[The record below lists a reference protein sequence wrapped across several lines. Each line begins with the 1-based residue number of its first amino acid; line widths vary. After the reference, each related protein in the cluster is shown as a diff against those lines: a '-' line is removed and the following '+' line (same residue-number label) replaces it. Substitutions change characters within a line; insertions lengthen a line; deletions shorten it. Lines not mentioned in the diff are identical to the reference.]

1 MATKQE
7 GSSQPTDKQRSLS
20 LSNFSRNLKDSW
32 IGRNWQT
39 VLLLAMM
46 VFLAL
51 FVRSYFGYS
60 TSVDNGYLV
69 SGGSDSYYHMRVID
83 HVVATGD
90 QLLFDDMLNYPN
102 GMMNPRPPLYD
113 WSVAVFGM
121 FITTLT
127 GMAITDTVGL
137 SLVFS
142 TAVWGALT
150 VVPVF
155 MIGRAAFGRK
165 AGILAAFIFA
175 IMPGHIE
182 RSVLSNADHDSMV
195 LFFMVFALYFLLRSL
210 QSVNG
215 SKWVSSWKDLRS
227 IRPGLK
233 SYIGTNQLSLIYAA
247 LGGVCVSAIG
257 MIWTGFPYIMIIV
270 LVYFLVQIMVDRFRN
285 ADSMGVWFT
294 IAVFLGTALLMMLPV
309 YLMMGIWKTWFD
321 VPLLLYLVGLIG
333 GLMFVV
339 TRDYPWTLVIPSI
352 SFIALVGAGVL
363 YLFNPDLLATIMS
376 GQGYLVKSKLYDTIS
391 EAQAPL
397 FSSLA
402 MSFGMVTFWLALIGV
417 GYAAVKIPK
426 NLSAYFIFI
435 VVWLGV
441 AIYMA
446 SSAARFVFNASPVFA
461 ISAGWILG
469 LIIDRLKFDEMVR
482 NLSVDHGGLW
492 KTVRS
497 SVKIRHVLGALF
509 IIMMILVP
517 NVWYALDAGIPSV
530 TKTDYDAQI
539 YESMPNLLRPD
550 DYDLENGTY
559 WYLGAFSYGLTMPN
573 EYWPVAWKW
582 FSAQDNQTASVLDR
596 PAFVSWWDYGFEAIQ
611 EGGHPAV
618 ADNFQ
623 NGFQFAGTFLMTQTE
638 DGAIALFIVRC
649 VEKDI
654 AQGTAEGNA
663 ALDRMSAYGVDTVRF
678 KDIMNN
684 PTNYV
689 DEVKNNPQIY
699 GELDDDLSASNAKY
713 VAARQVLTS
722 LDKDQLVSLYND
734 VREIT
739 GNNIGYVSVDSRLF
753 PFSGT
758 SYNIF
763 YAPAKLSDQR
773 VDDRN
778 LPYDYYTIY
787 AVDYFGNQIPLDEV
801 TSDSYI
807 VDYEVV
813 YTDAFYDTMLY
824 RAFMGYGPNDIGED
838 EQGVP
843 GISGSLQ
850 NLPSMQGWNMSNF
863 RLVYRTAYYNPFPSS
878 EVANHSDAWRA
889 VSYEEAASMYGRI
902 QAGELIGTVDLSSS
916 GLYSGV
922 TFLQYYDGAIIE
934 GTVTTDADRPMAGIW
949 VTVLDEYG
957 IPHQVVQT
965 DSDGHYSVI
974 APFGDVTLV
983 YSYGDLDPRLLYGT
997 ELHTESLEITYDQA
1011 MRVEADI
1018 DKDDQLDYLIDL
1030 DVVVSAGSLSGQVFL
1045 DNDGNARYSATTD
1058 EALIGATV
1066 IFENATNGFR
1076 AEAVS
1081 TADGYQIPGISPM
1094 NGTLWA
1100 NYQGHVFGATS
1111 VQVRMGTPVTEN
1123 LYVEPASFS
1132 GNATLEDGTAAGQT
1146 TISLLDQ
1153 ASGLVIETVSDST
1166 GALSFEGLLP
1176 GNYTIQ
1182 VPDGSAVLN
1191 ADLTLE
1197 EEESLSLDIVLYN
1210 SMRLS
1215 GTVTYNG
1222 QVVANALVGI
1232 SGDLTV
1238 TWMRTDSRGR
1248 YSVIVPQGD
1257 VSIYATATVGGKE
1270 VVLLK
1275 EATATD
1281 SAVMDLVLEDGLV
1294 LSGLV
1299 QYSGNAIS
1307 GAEVVLQ
1314 DRDGGAKLTAVANSE
1329 GRFRAVLPSG
1339 LYFAYVTDGNRAFWG
1354 DVDIASSVS
1363 ITFQLL
1369 SSIKINGKAWYDS
1382 DGNGAASMAEASD
1395 GVAITMTDLEGRS
1408 LTVGTSSTGQ
1418 YSFVLPSGRTYTMT
1432 AAKAGYQ
1439 SVVKSFPSVS
1449 QSATVDLEMIA
1460 TERTVTGQLS
1470 STWGSDL
1477 VVKFIAASGS
1487 AANATVTASA
1497 DGSFSVKLYPG
1508 MYTVIV
1514 DQDVVP
1520 GNATKRYQSMNDLGL
1535 SVLIGSDPA
1544 PLQIEVVERMLV
1556 SGTVPTG
1563 SAQLV
1568 FDGPD
1573 KVSVTAVQNY
1583 SVYLREGSYSLYAAV
1598 SNGNLNSA
1606 ELTRVEVSGPLSMD
1620 ISTRDAAMATIQA
1633 TMTGIRA
1640 QSIVISIESAGAY
1653 YNVTTPDTGIA
1664 SVYLPV
1670 DTYTA
1675 SVDHSTVVTMVSQ
1688 QRYVR
1693 YVGELDFSMSTS
1705 RRSLVIST
1713 VMSYENTTVSGSVLA
1728 EGSAITARIEFHA
1741 VSSTAADLTVDAT
1754 GSFSVDLSPGDYT
1767 VYAVN
1772 QDSSRAYLGKLVISD
1787 LEDIDYDI
1795 VLVEAF
1801 RLAGVTFANDEGT
1814 RAELSVNGAGSL
1826 NVTSA
1831 MDGYYELYLPAGA
1844 YTLSAE
1850 TMLLDNGLDVE
1861 YQATTSISLTDATTK
1876 GVYMQRVTEQD
1887 VTVTWDS
1894 TQKVT
1899 LNAGETATYTI
1910 RVVNEGNV
1918 EDTFRLTSTASGWTV
1933 VFSQSEVTLGYGV
1946 SNSQTVTVHLT
1957 PSSTVLVKHT
1967 AVIVRATSVTN
1978 SSVAS
1983 SVSLDVVIA
1992 PDRAVSLEYQG
2003 GDSTSGDDYIHA
2015 VKVTNS
2021 GNVDD
2026 TYALSIG
2033 NQQALRDLG
2042 WEVKLVNKTAL
2053 VDSLAVTV
2061 SATKSSEVE
2070 ISMVPLRANPSPTA
2084 TVQLVAVSNTDPAV
2098 SSALDVQPDLIGLQ
2112 SGSLAVTGT
2121 GVSEDA
2127 PSLGDDSAVLLGVA
2141 MVLMAVLLVL
2151 VIQKGVLSRRK
2162 R

>member
-121 FITTLT
+121 LITSLT
-127 GMAITDTVGL
+127 GMAITDSVGL

-150 VVPVF
+150 VIPVF
-155 MIGRAAFGRK
+155 MIGKAAFGRK

-210 QSVNG
+210 QTVNG
-215 SKWVSSWKDLRS
+215 SKWVSSWKDLKTVRT
-227 IRPGLK
+227 GLRT
-233 SYIGTNQLSLIYAA
+233 YFGTNQVSMIYAA
-247 LGGVCVSAIG
+247 LGGICVSAIG

-270 LVYFLVQIMVDRFRN
+270 LVYFLVQVLVDRFRN

-321 VPLLLYLVGLIG
+321 VPLMLYLVGLIG

-352 SFIALVGAGVL
+352 SLIALVGAGVL

-469 LIIDRLKFDEMVR
+469 LIIDRLKYDEMIR

-492 KTVRS
+492 KTLRS
-497 SVKIRHVLGALF
+497 SVKIRHVLGTIF
-509 IIMMILVP
+509 IIMMVLLP
-517 NVWYALDAGIPSV
+517 NAWYALDAGIPSA

-539 YESMPNLLRPD
+539 YQSMPDLLRPD
-550 DYDLENGTY
+550 DYDLENGSY
-559 WYLGAFSYGLTMPN
+559 WYLGAFSYGLTLPN

-582 FSAQDNQTASVLDR
+582 FSAQDDQTATVLDR

-611 EGGHPAV
+611 EGGHPSV

-623 NGFQFAGTFLMTQTE
+623 NGYPFAGTFLMTQTE

-649 VEKDI
+649 VEKDMI
-654 AQGTAEGNA
+654 QGTPEGKA

-678 KDIMNN
+678 KDIMIN
-684 PTNYV
+684 PSNYV
-689 DEVKNNPQIY
+689 DEVKNNPQVY
-699 GELDDDLSASNAKY
+699 GNLDDDLSAANAKY
-713 VAARQVLTS
+713 VAARQVLTD
-722 LDKDQLVSLYND
+722 LGKDQLVSLYNE

-739 GNNIGYVSVDSRLF
+739 GNDIGYVSVDSRLF

-801 TSDSYI
+801 TSDDYI
-807 VDYEVV
+807 VDYEVK

-824 RAFMGYGPNDIGED
+824 RAFMGYGPNDVGES

-843 GISGSLQ
+843 GISGSLK

-902 QAGELIGTVDLSSS
+902 QAGELIGTVDLSST

-957 IPHQVVQT
+957 IPHQVVRT

-997 ELHTESLEITYDQA
+997 ELHSESLEITYDQA

-1045 DNDGNARYSATTD
+1045 DNDGNARYSAATD

-1066 IFENATNGFR
+1066 VFENITNGFR

-1081 TADGYQIPGISPM
+1081 TATGYQIPGISPM
-1094 NGTLWA
+1094 NGTLWV
-1100 NYQGHVFGATS
+1100 NYQGHVFGTTK
-1111 VQVRMGTPVTEN
+1111 VQVKMGTPSTEN
-1123 LYVEPASFS
+1123 LYVEPASIS
-1132 GNATLEDGTAAGQT
+1132 GNATLEDGTAAGLT

-1153 ASGLVIETVSDST
+1153 SSGLVIETVSDSS
-1166 GALSFEGLLP
+1166 GAFSFEGLLP

-1182 VPDGSAVLN
+1182 VPDGTAVPN
-1191 ADLTLE
+1191 ADLTLK
-1197 EEESLSLDIVLYN
+1197 EEESLNLDLVLYN

-1215 GTVTYNG
+1215 GAVIYNG
-1222 QVVANALVGI
+1222 QVVANALVGV
-1232 SGDLTV
+1232 SGDLAD
-1238 TWMRTDSRGR
+1238 TWVRTDSRGR
-1248 YSVIVPQGD
+1248 YSVVVPKGD
-1257 VSIYATATVGGKE
+1257 VSLYATATVGGKE

-1275 EATATD
+1275 KVAATD
-1281 SAVMDLVLEDGLV
+1281 SLEMDLVLETGLV

-1299 QYSGNAIS
+1299 QYSGDSIS

-1314 DRDGGAKLTAVANSE
+1314 DRDGGAKLSAVANSE
-1329 GRFRAVLPSG
+1329 GKFRAVLPSG

-1354 DVDIASSVS
+1354 DVEISSTSS
-1363 ITFQLL
+1363 ITFQLQA
-1369 SSIKINGKAWYDS
+1369 SIKINGKAWYDS
-1382 DGNGAASMAEASD
+1382 DGNGAASTAESSG
-1395 GVAITMTDLEGRS
+1395 GVAVTMADQDGRS
-1408 LTVGTSSTGQ
+1408 LTVGTSPTGQ
-1418 YSFVLPSGRTYTMT
+1418 YSFVLPVGRTYAMT
-1432 AAKAGYQ
+1432 AAKVGYE
-1439 SVVKSFPSVS
+1439 SIVKSFPSVS
-1449 QSATVDLEMIA
+1449 QSATVDLEMVA
-1460 TERTVTGQLS
+1460 LERTVTGSLS
-1470 STWGSDL
+1470 EARADVT
-1477 VVKFIAASGS
+1477 VRFEAVSGP
-1487 AANATVTASA
+1487 AMNVTAVTNI
-1497 DGSFSVKLYPG
+1497 DGSFTAKLYPG
-1508 MYTVIV
+1508 KYIVRV
-1514 DQDVVP
+1514 DQNDTD
-1520 GNATKRYQSMNDLGL
+1520 NANVRFQSIADLDL
-1535 SVLIGSDPA
+1535 EVLVGSDPEA
-1544 PLQIEVVERMLV
+1544 LQIVTVDRMLV
-1556 SGTVPTG
+1556 SGAVSPIG
-1563 SAQLV
+1563 AASLI

-1573 KVSVTAVQNY
+1573 KVNVTSGQTY
-1583 SVYLREGSYSLYAAV
+1583 SVYLQEGSYSLYATV
-1598 SNGNLNSA
+1598 TNGTMRYA
-1606 ELTRVEVSGPLSMD
+1606 ALTRFNVTGPTSLN
-1620 ISTRDAAMATIQA
+1620 ITA
-1633 TMTGIRA
+1633 
-1640 QSIVISIESAGAY
+1640 ESAVMAIMQTAMSGTRFESVIVSIGFEGAY
-1653 YNVTTPDTGIA
+1653 YNVSTSESGTV
-1664 SVYLPV
+1664 SVLLPEG
-1670 DTYTA
+1670 TYTA
-1675 SVDHSTVVTMVSQ
+1675 SVDHSTVVTISSQ
-1688 QRYVR
+1688 QRFVR
-1693 YVGELDFSMSTS
+1693 YTGEIDFTLSNFH
-1705 RRSLVIST
+1705 RNLVLNT
-1713 VMSYENTTVSGSVLA
+1713 VMSFENATVTGNVLA
-1728 EGSAITARIEFHA
+1728 DGSPETAHIEFQA
-1741 VSSTAADLTVDAT
+1741 VSATAADLTVDAT
-1754 GSFSVDLSPGDYT
+1754 GSFSVELSPGNYT

-1772 QDSSRAYLGKLVISD
+1772 LDGSRAYLGELVVADPDD
-1787 LEDIDYDI
+1787 LTFDII
-1795 VLVEAF
+1795 LVEAF
-1801 RLAGVTFANDEGT
+1801 RLAGVTFANNGGVS
-1814 RAELSVNGAGSL
+1814 AEVSVNGMMSI
-1826 NVTSA
+1826 TSA
-1831 MDGYYELYLPAGA
+1831 IDGAYELYLPGGA
-1844 YTLSAE
+1844 YSLSAE
-1850 TMLLDNGLDVE
+1850 AELTENGLGVD
-1861 YQATTSISLTDATTK
+1861 YQATTTVSLSDATTK
-1876 GVYMQRVTEQD
+1876 GIYLQRVTEQD
-1887 VTVTWDS
+1887 VAVTWDS
-1894 TQKVT
+1894 AQKVT

-1910 RVVNEGNV
+1910 RIVNEGNV
-1918 EDTFRLTSTASGWTV
+1918 EDTFRLTSTGTGWTV
-1933 VFSQSEVTLGYGV
+1933 VFSQTEVTIGYGS
-1946 SNSQTVTVHLT
+1946 SNSQTVTVQIT
-1957 PSSTVLVKHT
+1957 PSSTILVKHT
-1967 AVIVRATSVTN
+1967 AVTVRATSVTN
-1978 SSVAS
+1978 SSATS
-1983 SVSLDVVIA
+1983 STSLDAVIA
-1992 PDRAVSLEYQG
+1992 PERAVSMEYQG
-2003 GDSTSGDDYIHA
+2003 ADSTDGSDYIHT
-2015 VKVTNS
+2015 VKVTNP
-2021 GNVDD
+2021 GNIDD
-2026 TYALSIG
+2026 TYTVVIG

-2042 WEVKLVNKTAL
+2042 WEVKLVNKTVL

-2061 SATKSSEVE
+2061 SATKSAEVE
-2070 ISMVPLRANPSPTA
+2070 VSMVPLRANPSPTA
-2084 TVQLVAVSNTDPAV
+2084 TVQLVAVSNSDSAV
-2098 SSALDVQPDLIGLQ
+2098 SAAVDVQPDLVGLQ
-2112 SGSLAVTGT
+2112 SGSLSVTGA
-2121 GVSEDA
+2121 GVSESA
-2127 PSLGDDSAVLLGVA
+2127 PRLGDGSIILLGVSIA
-2141 MVLMAVLLVL
+2141 LMAVLV
-2151 VIQKGVLSRRK
+2151 VVSIQKGVFSRRK